1 MEIKPFFKNTGLAC
15 RVLCTFFGYII
26 GTHAVF
32 ALELSPVFSD
42 HMVLQRDRP
51 IPIWG
56 KAMPASA
63 ITVILDGTTKKTVAG
78 GNGEWRIDFPART
91 ASALPIVIQVSG
103 EQQVLTVSDVLTGD
117 VWLCSGQS
125 NLGVN
130 VSGAKGAAA
139 EIKNADYPQLRLYTI
154 IPAAC
159 WLPGERP
166 SWTST
171 DEKPKWNV
179 CTPQTAANF
188 TAVGYVFG
196 SELFKKTGVPVGVIN
211 AAFGGAPIEPFI
223 PREIIKNS
231 GRFPAAQ
238 ELIKRM
244 EKISDAAQED
254 LFMQAKK
261 YYAVRKDALES
272 NTSVVAGWQERNF
285 DDTKWK
291 LLAMPGYWQENAKLN
306 IDGSVWFGKTIRL
319 DAAQAQ
325 ADRLALGYLR
335 MNIRIWVNGKEILTA
350 PEATGLSNPKY
361 AIPPG
366 TIAPGENTIAFRI
379 YSMYGV
385 GGVKK
390 ISPEDFSLLQ
400 SSKPANVLV
409 DLSGNW
415 KYEVEAG
422 VKQERNPLQNGRT
435 DLKVPG
441 VVWNAMIAP
450 LVPLPVRGVVWYQG
464 ESNVSQPEEY
474 AELLPLMINTWR
486 ADWKDPHLAFL
497 IVQLP
502 NYAARLHDPSEST
515 WARLRQAQ
523 DKALSL
529 PNTAMAVTFDVGDEF
544 DLHPR
549 NKRPVG
555 ERLALL
561 AEQMVYGLIKPEQA
575 LSPRVLSAVRSGN
588 TVVIRFTPA
597 STLQTMDGQAP
608 REIAVAGTDRKF
620 VWAKAKIKGKTLVI
634 YGDGISSTKYI
645 RYAWANN
652 PDINLVSKAGLL
664 VAPFEIAV
672 TQ

>member
-1 MEIKPFFKNTGLAC
+1 MEIKPFFKNTGLAY

-306 IDGSVWFGKTIRL
+306 IDGSVWFRKTIRL

-597 STLQTMDGQAP
+597 SALQTMDGQAP